1 MSRTTRERGTQNTLR
16 YGTMSE
22 VVAECLRERIISGV
36 LLPGDP
42 IQIDEVA
49 KRLDVSATPVREALQ
64 TLRVEG
70 FVDAVRGQGFR
81 VHPIRAEDIE
91 DVFFAHSVIAGELA
105 ARTTRSITDEQLR
118 ELEAL
123 HYELLAAAL
132 THDHEKLEQANH
144 RFHHV
149 LNTTVK
155 APKLQWMVRLFTKY
169 VPRNFYAQIEGW
181 PEATRV
187 DHTAIVEAMKARD
200 ADAARAAA
208 AAHITHSGELL
219 AAHFRQMTDAAAE
232 TGEL

>member
-1 MSRTTRERGTQNTLR
+1 MTRSPLVTETHVSLR
-16 YGTMSE
+16 YGNMSE
-22 VVAECLRERIISGV
+22 VVGEYVRERIISGV

-42 IQIDEVA
+42 LHIDEIA
-49 KRLDVSATPVREALQ
+49 KRLEVSATPVREALQ

-70 FVDAVRGQGFR
+70 FVDAVRRQGFR
-81 VHPIRAEDIE
+81 VHPISAEDIE
-91 DVFFAHSVIAGELA
+91 DVFFAHSVVAGELA
-105 ARTTRSITDEQLR
+105 ARTTVAITERQLR

-132 THDHEKLEQANH
+132 TNDHEKLEQTNH

-149 LNTTVK
+149 INTTVK
-155 APKLQWMVRLFTKY
+155 APKLQWMVSLFTKY

-181 PEATRV
+181 PEATRA
-187 DHTAIVEAMKARD
+187 DHTAILEAIKARD
-200 ADAARAAA
+200 PEAARAAA

-219 AAHFRQMTDAAAE
+219 AAHFRQMTYAAAE